1 MKISLLVGTEHG
13 VSGKTQYNNSQI
25 RFMDTRLLEIQ
36 TPHYHGQFAL
46 SLGKESP
53 LTFSLNSTPLIQT
66 LSIFPLDR

>member
-1 MKISLLVGTEHG
+1 
-13 VSGKTQYNNSQI
+13 
-25 RFMDTRLLEIQ
+25 MDTRLLEIQ